1 MTSSNAATF
10 CAAYTGA
17 YTAEMKRSS
26 SAPLSRTKT
35 EYSSLDC
42 RYCRKK
48 PPVHKDPQSQPRHRT
63 THLGQRLRSRY
74 PNPLRARQVCAK
86 HLGLAEASEC
96 HPLQTHVILQEQQL
110 CLQSP
115 TVPEHP
121 ANYTRPRGRPPPP
134 APDHTPHRGA
144 ARQPSISRSSL
155 HPQRRAACPSSG
167 QLVIRLQ
174 PAVVTAPGRA
184 SFPEVRA
191 VRARVH
197 PACHSRCNLLRLHTS
212 VRELTIRPKPAVAS
226 SFELVAG
233 GGGEPNPCLTPASG
247 PPPTGRRSTCENLQA
262 LPNLHS

>member
-1 MTSSNAATF
+1 MPPPSNACNPSGVT
-10 CAAYTGA
+10 T
-17 YTAEMKRSS
+17 
-26 SAPLSRTKT
+26 L
-35 EYSSLDC
+35 
-42 RYCRKK
+42 
-48 PPVHKDPQSQPRHRT
+48 PP
-63 THLGQRLRSRY
+63 
-74 PNPLRARQVCAK
+74 
-86 HLGLAEASEC
+86 
-96 HPLQTHVILQEQQL
+96 
-110 CLQSP
+110 
-115 TVPEHP
+115 VPEHP

-174 PAVVTAPGRA
+174 PAVVTAPAGA

-233 GGGEPNPCLTPASG
+233 GGGVSPIPV
-247 PPPTGRRSTCENLQA
+247 
-262 LPNLHS
+262 